1 MIQVNKKIVLQSE
14 NTKNTTILIKIFY
27 TIVTLKHNLP
37 TFLLHLVY
45 TKCDHG
51 LSYYLVG

>member
-27 TIVTLKHNLP
+27 TIITLKHNLP

-51 LSYYLVG
+51 